1 MSEWVTPCGYS
12 AETAAKVLSS
22 TIPWSAEEVAAAIYR
37 VPIHV
42 SPWADGVPLTRRCEM
57 ARMLGALALTPAE
70 WNAVRASV
78 APARGGA
85 P

>member
-1 MSEWVTPCGYS
+1 MTGDDQ
-12 AETAAKVLSS
+12 TARALSP
-22 TIPWSAEEVAAAIYR
+22 TIPWSAEEVAAAIYG

-57 ARMLGALALTPAE
+57 ARMLGALALTPVE
-70 WNAVRASV
+70 WSTVQASV

-85 P
+85 R